1 MKKIILTVG
10 VATLLIGST
19 VFARG
24 MGNMGR
30 GTGACY
36 QNYSVAYGRNYNNSN
51 THYAYGRNFN
61 NPNTNCGYGRNFNRN
76 GLTLDKKLEEN
87 RIFIAERRIE
97 IRKELLKDT
106 PDWNRVEK
114 LNQEIVMKRTENQKY
129 NMENR
134 NYNCRFL

>member
-36 QNYSVAYGRNYNNSN
+36 QNYSVAYGRN
-51 THYAYGRNFN
+51 FN
-61 NPNTNCGYGRNFNRN
+61 NPNTNCGYGINFNRN
-76 GLTLDKKLEEN
+76 GLPLDKKLEEN